1 MHTVLLVLSGIVA
14 AIIFSLLLAYSL
26 RRQNLHTQVEIL
38 RKVVRR
44 SRAPWAKE
52 DQGWKALGEAVKG
65 IPDDLRP
72 PSEDA

>member
-1 MHTVLLVLSGIVA
+1 MHTVLLVLGGVVA
-14 AIIFSLLLAYSL
+14 AIVFSFLMAYSL
-26 RRQNLHTQVEIL
+26 RRQNLHRQVEIL

-44 SRAPWAKE
+44 SRAPWVKE
-52 DQGWKALGEAVKG
+52 DEGWQALSHAVKG

>member
-1 MHTVLLVLSGIVA
+1 MHTVLLVLGGIVV

-26 RRQNLHTQVEIL
+26 RRQNLHAQVEIL

-44 SRAPWAKE
+44 SRSPWVKE

-72 PSEDA
+72 PSKDA

>member
-1 MHTVLLVLSGIVA
+1 MHTLLLVLGGMVA
-14 AIIFSLLLAYSL
+14 AVALSLALAYIL
-26 RRQNLHTQVEIL
+26 RHQDLHAQVEIL
-38 RKVVRR
+38 RKVVHRTR
-44 SRAPWAKE
+44 SPWAKE